1 MSQLVRLEGK
11 HTTQNAHCALVP
23 CVNLWHFRRR
33 QRACWTR
40 GTTTGGRLQ
49 SYLFGDNLRALSNL
63 RHSDGRSARV
73 LFGDNLL
80 PHQCQLRTF
89 KNTCGN
95 YIVDFGSYSLWSNCG
110 RMLSILAPILGTTSC
125 QGHTQHNVNWGLPQF
140 SWFLCS
146 VALCQGGRLTSCSI
160 WGESTP
166 AWEHMYVL
174 ITCDEICNL
183 DALQMVSSVDTVA
196 KT

>member
-1 MSQLVRLEGK
+1 MEGK

-89 KNTCGN
+89 KNTRGN

-110 RMLSILAPILGTTSC
+110 RMLSILAPILGTTFLSGSFAAQC
-125 QGHTQHNVNWGLPQF
+125 QLRTPPIQSISLF
-140 SWFLCS
+140 SS
-146 VALCQGGRLTSCSI
+146 TVSGRSPHL
-160 WGESTP
+160 
-166 AWEHMYVL
+166 MF
-174 ITCDEICNL
+174 NL
-183 DALQMVSSVDTVA
+183 GRIHACLGTHVSVDHM
-196 KT
+196 